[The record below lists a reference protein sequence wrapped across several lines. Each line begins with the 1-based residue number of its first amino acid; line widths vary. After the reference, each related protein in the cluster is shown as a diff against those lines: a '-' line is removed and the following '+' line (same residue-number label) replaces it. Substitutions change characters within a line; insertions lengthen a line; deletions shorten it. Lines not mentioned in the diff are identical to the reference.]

1 MTLHTPKIAVVG
13 AGIVGATTA
22 FYLSSIYGNDVDIYD
37 EGIGQATSAA
47 AGVLCPWLSR
57 RRNKEW
63 YRLVK
68 ESAAMYPDFLKRS
81 GIDLL
86 HSPIYKNTGAL
97 IFKKSDKSLD
107 SLTEFAKERSK
118 TTPAM
123 GDVYK
128 MSAEE
133 IRKKIPFYENNK
145 PGLFVSGGSRIDGG
159 KLVEH
164 LINVSVQNGAQFYPL
179 VAHLSTGKKKKHLL
193 TTIDSTKEY
202 DIVVLA
208 VGAWLPHILEP
219 MGYSVDIRP
228 QKGQLAEL
236 TLSYKQTEN
245 MPVVIPEGEKD
256 IIFFPDGHTIIGAT
270 HQDDEGYDLKIET
283 QLLKPMI
290 EEATSE
296 FSSMFDH
303 PEETQYRAGTR
314 AYTSDYSSFIGEV
327 PGLESVF
334 TASGLGSTGL
344 TAGPLVGKMLAQMVQ
359 NKPTDLPLEDYP
371 IEKYVK
377 KTTPSK
383 QIL

>member
-1 MTLHTPKIAVVG
+1 
-13 AGIVGATTA
+13 
-22 FYLSSIYGNDVDIYD
+22 
-37 EGIGQATSAA
+37 
-47 AGVLCPWLSR
+47 
-57 RRNKEW
+57 
-63 YRLVK
+63 
-68 ESAAMYPDFLKRS
+68 
-81 GIDLL
+81 
-86 HSPIYKNTGAL
+86 
-97 IFKKSDKSLD
+97 
-107 SLTEFAKERSK
+107 
-118 TTPAM
+118 
-123 GDVYK
+123 
-128 MSAEE
+128 
-133 IRKKIPFYENNK
+133 
-145 PGLFVSGGSRIDGG
+145 
-159 KLVEH
+159 
-164 LINVSVQNGAQFYPL
+164 
-179 VAHLSTGKKKKHLL
+179 
-193 TTIDSTKEY
+193 
-202 DIVVLA
+202 
-208 VGAWLPHILEP
+208 
-219 MGYSVDIRP
+219 
-228 QKGQLAEL
+228 
-236 TLSYKQTEN
+236 